1 MQRDIALFSGQW
13 ADLEIA
19 EVVANAQA
27 WGYDG
32 LELASWGRH
41 LDQQRA
47 LTEESYRREIKEVF
61 ARRDQKIVA
70 ISNHLVDQAVS
81 DHYIDE
87 RHRRILP
94 PNIWGDGDTAGIRT
108 RATESMKTSAR
119 VAALLEVPVVTGFT
133 GSPIWHMISGWPP
146 VTPEDVA
153 NGYELFAEQWN
164 PIIDVY
170 EREGVK
176 FALEVHPSE
185 IAFDYWT
192 TKFTLEAM
200 EWRPG
205 FGINFDP
212 GHLFWQQIDLVGYI
226 NDFGSRIYHC
236 HGKEASLHLNGRNGI
251 LSGLLEFGDL
261 RRGWDFSS
269 IGHGDVSWDK
279 LIRALNA
286 VEYSGAISV
295 EWDDAHI
302 GREQAAEE
310 AARLLRQYSA
320 ERTGGAFQD
329 IFK

>member
-1 MQRDIALFSGQW
+1 
-13 ADLEIA
+13 
-19 EVVANAQA
+19 
-27 WGYDG
+27 
-32 LELASWGRH
+32 
-41 LDQQRA
+41 
-47 LTEESYRREIKEVF
+47 
-61 ARRDQKIVA
+61 
-70 ISNHLVDQAVS
+70 
-81 DHYIDE
+81 
-87 RHRRILP
+87 
-94 PNIWGDGDTAGIRT
+94 
-108 RATESMKTSAR
+108 MKTAAR
-119 VAALLEVPVVTGFT
+119 VAGLLEVPVVTGFT
-133 GSPIWHMISGWPP
+133 GSPIWHMIAGWPP
-146 VTPEDVA
+146 ITPEDVSG
-153 NGYELFAEQWN
+153 GYERFAEQWN

-170 EREGVK
+170 ELEGVE

-192 TKFTLEAM
+192 TKAALDAM

-251 LSGLLEFGDL
+251 VSGLLEFGDL

-269 IGHGDVSWDK
+269 IGHGDVNWDR

-286 VEYSGAISV
+286 VEYTGAISV

-302 GREQAAEE
+302 GREQAVEE
-310 AARLLRQYSA
+310 AVQLLRGYSA